1 MGGVY
6 GSGPIRVSFAPFS
19 SEVGAMRVVVLG
31 ASGGCGAELVR
42 QARARGH
49 EVRAVVRSGTW
60 QAPQGV
66 EVRRGDLASEP
77 FLREAFAGR
86 DAVLSALGLRM
97 PGIAPWHRPEQPAFL
112 TRSTPA
118 VVAAMKAAGVGRVA
132 AISAGGVG
140 DSSAKVPGAFR
151 FFIRATALRH
161 AYRELEEMERV
172 LLSSGLDVC
181 IPRPTG
187 LTDGPVTGA
196 VKVCESFAG
205 RATISRADVAAWML
219 DQLEKP
225 AFDLRTPM
233 ISVTGVA

>member
-1 MGGVY
+1 
-6 GSGPIRVSFAPFS
+6 
-19 SEVGAMRVVVLG
+19 MRVVVLG
-31 ASGGCGAELVR
+31 ASGGCGEALVK
-42 QARARGH
+42 QAKARGFD
-49 EVRAVVRSGTW
+49 VRAVVRSSTW

-66 EVRRGDLASEP
+66 EVRRGDLTSEP
-77 FLREAFAGR
+77 FLREAIHGC
-86 DAVLSALGLRM
+86 DVVLSALGLRM
-97 PGIAPWHRPEQPAFL
+97 PGIAPWHRPEQPDFL

-118 VVAAMKAAGVGRVA
+118 IVGAMKAAGVSRIV

-140 DSSAKVPGAFR
+140 DSSVKVPGAFR

-161 AYRELEEMERV
+161 AYRELEVMERV
-172 LLSSGLDVC
+172 LLGSGLDVC

-187 LTDGPVTGA
+187 LTDGPTTGQ
-196 VKVCESFAG
+196 VKVCESFEG

-219 DQLEKP
+219 DQLAKP